1 MTALRGVLERGL
13 NAIWYRNS
21 VLSWCLLP
29 LSLLV
34 RWAVKRRR
42 DQSPEKG
49 ATPDGVMVIV
59 IGGLTVGG
67 TGKTPVLIA
76 LGRWLRHCGYRVG
89 VISRGYRSQTS
100 GEARQVASS
109 DDSACVG
116 DEPLLIKRALDVP
129 VVIGRD
135 RRQALDLLIHDNAV
149 DIVLSDD
156 GLQHYQLPRDLEIV
170 VLDAQRG
177 LGNGRLL
184 PAGPLREPR
193 ERLTEVD
200 WILERNSGDANRGFE
215 YQITGARHLAS
226 GRLVLWSDCLS
237 QWGDQT
243 LAAITAL
250 GQPEQFFHMLTTQGL
265 TVNTLSLPDHDI
277 IRPQH
282 LERLEAEMILITA
295 KDAIKLSGSID
306 SRLWVVEI
314 EVQLPAALLAGLHDK
329 LPTLMQV

>member
-265 TVNTLSLPDHDI
+265 TVNRLSLPDHDI

-282 LERLEAEMILITA
+282 LESVEAEMILITA

>member
-1 MTALRGVLERGL
+1 MIAWRGAVERGL
-13 NAIWYRNS
+13 NAIWYGNS

-34 RWAVKRRR
+34 RFEVKRRR
-42 DQSPEKG
+42 DQAPLKG
-49 ATPDGVMVIV
+49 ATPDGVTVIV

-76 LGRWLRHCGYRVG
+76 LGRWLQHNGYRVG
-89 VISRGYRSQTS
+89 VISRGYRRQALS
-100 GEARQVASS
+100 EVRQVAPN
-109 DDSACVG
+109 DDATSVG
-116 DEPLLIKRALDVP
+116 DEPLLISRELAVP
-129 VVIGRD
+129 VVVGRD
-135 RRQALDLLIHDNAV
+135 RRQALDTLLQHNAI

-170 VLDAQRG
+170 VLDGQRG

-193 ERLTEVD
+193 ERLAEVD
-200 WILERNSGDANRGFE
+200 WVLERNSDDPNRGFE
-215 YQITGARHLAS
+215 YHITSARHLAS

-243 LAAITAL
+243 LTAMTAL
-250 GQPEQFFHMLTTQGL
+250 GQPEQFFQMLTTQGL
-265 TVNTLSLPDHDI
+265 TVTMVSLPDHDVI
-277 IRPQH
+277 MPQH
-282 LERLEAEMILITA
+282 LAGVQSEIVLMTA

-314 EVQLPAALLAGLHDK
+314 EVQLPASLLAALHDK
-329 LPTLMQV
+329 LPTLAQA

>member
-1 MTALRGVLERGL
+1 MTAWRGAVERGL
-13 NAIWYRNS
+13 NAIWYGNS
-21 VLSWCLLP
+21 ILSWCLLP

-34 RWAVKRRR
+34 RFEVKRRR
-42 DQSPEKG
+42 DQAPLKG
-49 ATPDGVMVIV
+49 ATPDGVTVIV

-76 LGRWLRHCGYRVG
+76 LGRWFQHNGYRVG
-89 VISRGYRSQTS
+89 VISRGYRSHALS
-100 GEARQVASS
+100 EVRQVAPN
-109 DDSACVG
+109 DDATSVG
-116 DEPLLIKRALDVP
+116 DEPLLISRELAVP
-129 VVIGRD
+129 VVVGRD
-135 RRQALDLLIHDNAV
+135 RRQALDTLLQHNAI

-170 VLDAQRG
+170 VLDGQRG

-193 ERLTEVD
+193 ERLAEVD
-200 WILERNSGDANRGFE
+200 WVLERNSDDPHRGFE
-215 YQITGARHLAS
+215 YHITSARHLAS

-243 LAAITAL
+243 LTAMTAL
-250 GQPEQFFHMLTTQGL
+250 GQPEQFFQMLTTQGL
-265 TVNTLSLPDHDI
+265 TVTTESLPDHDVVM
-277 IRPQH
+277 PQH
-282 LERLEAEMILITA
+282 LAGVQSEIVLMTA

-314 EVQLPAALLAGLHDK
+314 EAQLPASLLAGLHDK
-329 LPTLMQV
+329 LPTRVQA

>member
-1 MTALRGVLERGL
+1 MIAWRGAVERGL
-13 NAIWYRNS
+13 NAIWYGNS

-34 RWAVKRRR
+34 RFEVKRRR
-42 DQSPEKG
+42 DQAPLKG
-49 ATPDGVMVIV
+49 ATPDGVTVIV

-76 LGRWLRHCGYRVG
+76 LGRWLQHNGYRVG
-89 VISRGYRSQTS
+89 VISRGYRRQALS
-100 GEARQVASS
+100 EVRQVAPN
-109 DDSACVG
+109 DDATSVG
-116 DEPLLIKRALDVP
+116 DEPLLISRELAVP
-129 VVIGRD
+129 VVVGRD
-135 RRQALDLLIHDNAV
+135 RRQALDTLLQHNAI

-170 VLDAQRG
+170 VLDGQRG

-193 ERLTEVD
+193 ERLAEVD
-200 WILERNSGDANRGFE
+200 WVLERNSDDPNRGFE
-215 YQITGARHLAS
+215 YHITSARHLAS

-243 LAAITAL
+243 LTAMTAL
-250 GQPEQFFHMLTTQGL
+250 GQPEQFFQMLTTQGL
-265 TVNTLSLPDHDI
+265 TVTMVSLPDHDVI
-277 IRPQH
+277 MPQH
-282 LERLEAEMILITA
+282 LAGVQSEIVLMTA

-314 EVQLPAALLAGLHDK
+314 EAQLPASLLAGLHDK
-329 LPTLMQV
+329 LPTRV

>member
-282 LERLEAEMILITA
+282 LERLEAEMILITP

-314 EVQLPAALLAGLHDK
+314 EAQLPAALLAGLHDK

>member
-1 MTALRGVLERGL
+1 MTAWRGAVERGL
-13 NAIWYRNS
+13 NAIWYGNS

-34 RWAVKRRR
+34 RFEVKRRR
-42 DQSPEKG
+42 DQAPLKG
-49 ATPDGVMVIV
+49 ATPDGVTVIV

-76 LGRWLRHCGYRVG
+76 LGRWLQYNGYRVG
-89 VISRGYRSQTS
+89 VISRGYRSHAL
-100 GEARQVASS
+100 GEVCQVAPN
-109 DDSACVG
+109 DDATSVG
-116 DEPLLIKRALDVP
+116 DEPLLISRELAVP
-129 VVIGRD
+129 VVVGRD
-135 RRQALDLLIHDNAV
+135 RRQALDMLLQHNAI

-170 VLDAQRG
+170 VLDGQRG

-193 ERLTEVD
+193 ERLAEVD
-200 WILERNSGDANRGFE
+200 WVLERNSDDPNRGFE
-215 YQITGARHLAS
+215 YHITSARHLAS

-243 LAAITAL
+243 LTAMTAL
-250 GQPEQFFHMLTTQGL
+250 GQPEQFFQMLTTQGL
-265 TVNTLSLPDHDI
+265 TVTTVSLPDHDVI
-277 IRPQH
+277 MPQH
-282 LERLEAEMILITA
+282 LAGVQSEIVLMTA
-295 KDAIKLSGSID
+295 KDAIKLNGSID

-314 EVQLPAALLAGLHDK
+314 EAQLPASLLAGLHDK
-329 LPTLMQV
+329 LPTRVQA

>member
-282 LERLEAEMILITA
+282 LESVEAEMILITA

-314 EVQLPAALLAGLHDK
+314 EAQLPAALLAGLHDK

>member
-1 MTALRGVLERGL
+1 MTALRGVVERGL

-100 GEARQVASS
+100 GEARQVVSS

-237 QWGDQT
+237 QWGEQT

-265 TVNTLSLPDHDI
+265 TVNRLSLPDHDI

-282 LERLEAEMILITA
+282 LESVEAEMILITA

>member
-1 MTALRGVLERGL
+1 MSALRGAAERAL
-13 NAIWYRNS
+13 NAIWYGTS

-34 RWAVKRRR
+34 RFEVKRRR
-42 DQSPEKG
+42 DQAPPKG

-89 VISRGYRSQTS
+89 VISRGYRSQAL
-100 GEARQVASS
+100 GEARQVAPNDEATS
-109 DDSACVG
+109 VG
-116 DEPLLIKRALDVP
+116 DEPLLIRRELEVP
-129 VVIGRD
+129 VVVGRD
-135 RRQALDLLIHDNAV
+135 RRQALDTLLQHNAI

-170 VLDAQRG
+170 VLDGQRG

-193 ERLTEVD
+193 ERLAEVD
-200 WILERNSGDANRGFE
+200 WVLERNSDDPDRGFE
-215 YQITGARHLAS
+215 YHITGVRHLAS
-226 GRLVLWSDCLS
+226 GRLVVWSDCLA

-243 LAAITAL
+243 LTAMTAL
-250 GQPEQFFHMLTTQGL
+250 GQPEQFFEMLTTQGL
-265 TVNTLSLPDHDI
+265 TVTTVSLPDHDI
-277 IRPQH
+277 IMPH
-282 LERLEAEMILITA
+282 HFMGVKTEIVLMTA
-295 KDAIKLSGSID
+295 KDAIKLNGSID

-314 EVQLPAALLAGLHDK
+314 EAQLPASLLAGLHDK
-329 LPTLMQV
+329 LPTRVQA

>member
-1 MTALRGVLERGL
+1 
-13 NAIWYRNS
+13 
-21 VLSWCLLP
+21 
-29 LSLLV
+29 
-34 RWAVKRRR
+34 
-42 DQSPEKG
+42 
-49 ATPDGVMVIV
+49 
-59 IGGLTVGG
+59 LTVGG

-237 QWGDQT
+237 QWGEQT

-265 TVNTLSLPDHDI
+265 TVNRLSLPDHDI

>member
-237 QWGDQT
+237 QWGEQT

-282 LERLEAEMILITA
+282 LESVEAEMILITA

>member
-282 LERLEAEMILITA
+282 LESVEAEMILITA

>member
-1 MTALRGVLERGL
+1 MTAWRGAVERGL
-13 NAIWYRNS
+13 NAIWYGNS

-34 RWAVKRRR
+34 RFEVKRRR
-42 DQSPEKG
+42 DQAPLKG
-49 ATPDGVMVIV
+49 ATPDGVTVIV

-76 LGRWLRHCGYRVG
+76 LGRWLQYNGYRVG
-89 VISRGYRSQTS
+89 VISRGYRSQAL
-100 GEARQVASS
+100 GEVCQVAPN
-109 DDSACVG
+109 DDATSVG
-116 DEPLLIKRALDVP
+116 DEPLLISRELAVP
-129 VVIGRD
+129 VVVGRD
-135 RRQALDLLIHDNAV
+135 RRQALDMLLQHNAI

-170 VLDAQRG
+170 VLDGQRG

-193 ERLTEVD
+193 ERLAEVD
-200 WILERNSGDANRGFE
+200 WVLERNSDDPNRGFE
-215 YQITGARHLAS
+215 YHITSARHLAS

-243 LAAITAL
+243 LTAMTAL
-250 GQPEQFFHMLTTQGL
+250 GQPEQFFQMLTTQGL
-265 TVNTLSLPDHDI
+265 TVTTVSLPDHDVI
-277 IRPQH
+277 MPQH
-282 LERLEAEMILITA
+282 LAGVQSEIVLMTA
-295 KDAIKLSGSID
+295 KDAIKLNGSID

-314 EVQLPAALLAGLHDK
+314 EAQLPASLLAGLHDK
-329 LPTLMQV
+329 LPTRVQA

>member
-1 MTALRGVLERGL
+1 MTAFRGAVERGL
-13 NAIWYRNS
+13 NAIWYGNS

-34 RWAVKRRR
+34 RFAVKRRR
-42 DQSPEKG
+42 DQAPVKG

-89 VISRGYRSQTS
+89 VISRGYRSQTF
-100 GEARQVASS
+100 GEARQVAPN
-109 DDSACVG
+109 DDSASVG
-116 DEPLLIKRALDVP
+116 DEPLLIRQELEVP
-129 VVIGRD
+129 VVVGRD
-135 RRQALDLLIHDNAV
+135 RRQALDTLLQHNSV

-170 VLDAQRG
+170 VLDGQRG

-193 ERLTEVD
+193 ERLAEVD
-200 WILERNSGDANRGFE
+200 WVLERNSDDPDRGFE
-215 YQITGARHLAS
+215 YHVKGARHLAS
-226 GRLVLWSDCLS
+226 GRLVMWSDCLS

-243 LAAITAL
+243 LTAMTAL
-250 GQPEQFFHMLTTQGL
+250 GQPEQFFQMLTTQGL
-265 TVNTLSLPDHDI
+265 TVKTVSLPDHDVLM
-277 IRPQH
+277 PQH
-282 LERLEAEMILITA
+282 LMGVETDIVLITA

-314 EVQLPAALLAGLHDK
+314 EVGLPASLLAGLNDK
-329 LPTLMQV
+329 LPTRVQA

>member
-1 MTALRGVLERGL
+1 MTVLRSALERGL

-34 RWAVKRRR
+34 RFEVKRRR
-42 DQSPEKG
+42 DQSPLKG

-76 LGRWLRHCGYRVG
+76 LGRWLRQCGYRVG
-89 VISRGYRSQTS
+89 VISRGYRSQALS
-100 GEARQVASS
+100 EAWQVVST
-109 DDSACVG
+109 DESAFVG
-116 DEPLLIKRALDVP
+116 DEPLLIRRELDVP

-135 RRQALDLLIHDNAV
+135 RRQALDTLIQHNAI

-193 ERLTEVD
+193 ERLAEVD
-200 WILERNSGDANRGFE
+200 WILERNSDDPHRGFQ
-215 YQITGARHLAS
+215 YHIHGARHLAS
-226 GRLVLWSDCLS
+226 GRFVLWSDCLS
-237 QWGDQT
+237 QWSDQT
-243 LAAITAL
+243 LAAMTAL
-250 GQPEQFFHMLTTQGL
+250 GQPEQFFQMLTTQGL
-265 TVNTLSLPDHDI
+265 TVKTLSLPDHDS
-277 IRPQH
+277 IRPLH
-282 LERLEAEMILITA
+282 LESVEAQTVLITA
-295 KDAIKLSGSID
+295 KDAIKLSGLID

-314 EVQLPAALLAGLHDK
+314 EVQLPASLLAGLQDK
-329 LPTLMQV
+329 LPTLVQT

>member
-1 MTALRGVLERGL
+1 MIAWRGAVERGL
-13 NAIWYRNS
+13 NAIWYGNS

-34 RWAVKRRR
+34 RFEVKRRR
-42 DQSPEKG
+42 DQAPLKG
-49 ATPDGVMVIV
+49 ATPDGVTVIV

-76 LGRWLRHCGYRVG
+76 LGRWLQHNGYRVG
-89 VISRGYRSQTS
+89 VISRGYRRQALS
-100 GEARQVASS
+100 EVRQVAPN
-109 DDSACVG
+109 DDATSVG
-116 DEPLLIKRALDVP
+116 DEPLLISRELAVP
-129 VVIGRD
+129 VVVGRD
-135 RRQALDLLIHDNAV
+135 RRQALDTLLQHNAI

-170 VLDAQRG
+170 VLDGQRG

-193 ERLTEVD
+193 ERLAEVD
-200 WILERNSGDANRGFE
+200 WVLERNSDDPNRGFE
-215 YQITGARHLAS
+215 YHITSARHLAS

-243 LAAITAL
+243 LTAMTAL
-250 GQPEQFFHMLTTQGL
+250 GQPEQFFQMLTTQGL
-265 TVNTLSLPDHDI
+265 TVTMVSLPDHDVI
-277 IRPQH
+277 MPQH
-282 LERLEAEMILITA
+282 LAGVQSEIVLMTA

-314 EVQLPAALLAGLHDK
+314 EAQLPASLLAGLHDK
-329 LPTLMQV
+329 LPTRVQA